1 MFGQAKDD
9 RLDTSKAKPA
19 GERPHGGKI
28 VFRSRSVHPAR
39 DEGGKAA
46 CPSGGVAPDLTRRA
60 AQGRERSCSLRGH
73 HISTAEPFNP
83 RPVVAARQRA
93 TIDLFV
99 AGGVAIIVLA
109 AFAFSSRV
117 FIDGDT
123 NWHVASGRWI
133 LTHMT
138 APTADPFSFTYAGK
152 PWIAHE
158 WGSEVLMAL
167 AYLGLGWSGVV
178 LLMGA
183 AAGTAYALIA
193 AELRLWL
200 GPVGQLIGLGL
211 SFACLQ
217 PFLYARPHILA
228 LPLLVIWTSR
238 LLAARRAGKAPP
250 LELALLMVLWAN
262 LHASF
267 IFGLGIIGPFAAEA
281 FFDAPNTIPAKL
293 DVVRGWGVFGVIAT
307 ALSLAT
313 PHGIAGLEFPF
324 WVLGMKVLPNI
335 LEWRSATFQQPT
347 LFEGALL
354 ITLFLGL
361 WRGVR
366 VPPFRLVLLVALV
379 HMALQHVRQEAVLA
393 VLAPMLLAEP
403 FGRATYP
410 GRPGPR
416 VVPPVGWKPTWRV
429 PSVLVAWPHWRSRA
443 AAVVATRLAIPLVRT
458 DNGNVPVTALAHV
471 PPQLLGQ
478 PVFNEYAFGGYLI
491 FKGVKPYIDG
501 RADMYGDAWVQQYL
515 AIAGGAQPTVDDAFK
530 RWNIRWTILSPREPL
545 VRMLDTRPG
554 WRRIYAD
561 GFAVVHARAD
571 ALDFRRRPAPSPPRR
586 RREPTDAPADLRT
599 GPAAHR
605 EGDRAVP
612 EPTPA
617 AGGR

>member
-1 MFGQAKDD
+1 LTQ
-9 RLDTSKAKPA
+9 
-19 GERPHGGKI
+19 RP
-28 VFRSRSVHPAR
+28 
-39 DEGGKAA
+39 
-46 CPSGGVAPDLTRRA
+46 
-60 AQGRERSCSLRGH
+60 AQGRQRAASVGSH
-73 HISTAEPFNP
+73 SISATEPFNP
-83 RPVVAARQRA
+83 HLAAAVRHRA
-93 TIDLFV
+93 TIDLGI
-99 AGGVAIIVLA
+99 AGAAAIVLLA
-109 AFAFSSRV
+109 VAAFSSRV

-123 NWHVASGRWI
+123 NWHVAAGRWI
-133 LTHMT
+133 VTHHTVPLT
-138 APTADPFSFTYAGK
+138 DPFSFTYAGK

-167 AYLGLGWSGVV
+167 AYFAAGWSGVV
-178 LLMGA
+178 LLIGL
-183 AAGTAYALIA
+183 AAGTAFALIA
-193 AELRLWL
+193 RELRLWM
-200 GPVGQLIGLGL
+200 GPVGQIVGLGL

-217 PFLYARPHILA
+217 PFLFARPHMLA
-228 LPLLVIWTSR
+228 APLLVFWTSR

-281 FFDAPNTIPAKL
+281 LLEAPNTVKARL
-293 DVVRGWGVFGVIAT
+293 EVVRGWGLFGVIAT

-335 LEWRSATFQQPT
+335 LEWRGATFQQPT

-366 VPPFRLVLLVALV
+366 VPPFRLLLLVALV

-403 FGRATYP
+403 FGRA
-410 GRPGPR
+410 GRLTPR
-416 VVPPVGWKPTWRV
+416 LAPLAGGKPAWRV
-429 PSVLVAWPHWRSRA
+429 PSVLVASVLA
-443 AAVVATRLAIPLVRT
+443 ASAVVVVAARLAIPLVRV

-471 PPQLLGQ
+471 PQQLLSQ

-501 RADMYGDAWVQQYL
+501 RADMYGDAWVQEYL
-515 AIAGGAQPTVDDAFK
+515 AIAGGAQPDVDKAFK

-545 VRMLDTRPG
+545 VRMLDSRPG
-554 WRRIYAD
+554 WRRVYAD
-561 GFAVVHARAD
+561 SFAVVHARAD
-571 ALDFRRRPAPSPPRR
+571 ALNPFPP
-586 RREPTDAPADLRT
+586 PPT
-599 GPAAHR
+599 GPAKR
-605 EGDRAVP
+605 VP
-612 EPTPA
+612 
-617 AGGR
+617 

>member
-1 MFGQAKDD
+1 MVKQNAPRSPLHIFG
-9 RLDTSKAKPA
+9 
-19 GERPHGGKI
+19 
-28 VFRSRSVHPAR
+28 
-39 DEGGKAA
+39 
-46 CPSGGVAPDLTRRA
+46 LTRGA
-60 AQGRERSCSLRGH
+60 GRSTATHHVRGLFP
-73 HISTAEPFNP
+73 ISIAEPFNP
-83 RPVVAARQRA
+83 RLAQSARRRATVDLAIAGSAAIVLLAVAA
-93 TIDLFV
+93 
-99 AGGVAIIVLA
+99 
-109 AFAFSSRV
+109 FSARV

-133 LTHMT
+133 LDHHTVPLT
-138 APTADPFSFTYAGK
+138 DPFSFTYAGK

-167 AYLGLGWSGVV
+167 AYLAGGWSGVV
-178 LLMGA
+178 LLIGA
-183 AAGTAYALIA
+183 AAAAAYAMIA
-193 AELRLWL
+193 RELRLWL
-200 GPVGQLIGLGL
+200 GPIGQIIGLGL

-217 PFLYARPHILA
+217 PFLFARPHMLA
-228 LPLLVIWTSR
+228 APLLVFWTGR
-238 LLAARRAGKAPP
+238 LLKARRQGKAPP

-281 FFDAPNTIPAKL
+281 FFDAPNTVQAKL
-293 DVVRGWGVFGVIAT
+293 GVVRGWGFFGVIAT

-347 LFEGALL
+347 LFESALL

-366 VPPFRLVLLVALV
+366 VPPFRLLLLVALV

-403 FGRATYP
+403 FGRAMNP
-410 GRPGPR
+410 ARSGPR
-416 VVPPVGWKPTWRV
+416 VAAPVGWKPAWRV
-429 PSVLVAWPHWRSRA
+429 PSVLVASALAAGA
-443 AAVVATRLAIPLVRT
+443 AAVVVTRLAIPLVRT

-471 PPQLLGQ
+471 PPQLLSQ

-491 FKGVKPYIDG
+491 FKGVKPYVDG

-515 AIAGGAQPTVDDAFK
+515 AIAGGAQPAVDDAFK

-545 VRMLDTRPG
+545 VHMLDARPG
-554 WRRIYAD
+554 WRRVYAD
-561 GFAVVHARAD
+561 SFAVVHARAD
-571 ALDFRRRPAPSPPRR
+571 AVNPFPPPGASPSPPKGAR
-586 RREPTDAPADLRT
+586 
-599 GPAAHR
+599 
-605 EGDRAVP
+605 
-612 EPTPA
+612 
-617 AGGR
+617 

>member
-1 MFGQAKDD
+1 MSPAGATHL
-9 RLDTSKAKPA
+9 RLDA
-19 GERPHGGKI
+19 GRGALDSDGPRQGLFPISI
-28 VFRSRSVHPAR
+28 VA
-39 DEGGKAA
+39 
-46 CPSGGVAPDLTRRA
+46 
-60 AQGRERSCSLRGH
+60 
-73 HISTAEPFNP
+73 PFNP
-83 RPVVAARQRA
+83 RLAQSVRQRA
-93 TIDLFV
+93 TVDL
-99 AGGVAIIVLA
+99 AIAGVAAIALLAVA
-109 AFAFSSRV
+109 AFSARV

-133 LTHMT
+133 LDHHTVPLT
-138 APTADPFSFTYAGK
+138 DPFSFTYAGK

-167 AYLGLGWSGVV
+167 AYLAGGWSGVV
-178 LLMGA
+178 LLIGVAAGA
-183 AAGTAYALIA
+183 AYAMIA
-193 AELRLWL
+193 RELRLWM
-200 GPVGQLIGLGL
+200 GPIGQIIGLGL

-217 PFLYARPHILA
+217 PFLFARPHMLA
-228 LPLLVIWTSR
+228 APLLVFWTSR
-238 LLAARRAGKAPP
+238 LLAARRQGKAPP

-262 LHASF
+262 LHGSF

-281 FFDAPNTIPAKL
+281 FFEAPNTLPAKL
-293 DVVRGWGVFGVIAT
+293 AVVRGWGLFGVIAT

-313 PHGIAGLEFPF
+313 PRGFEELVFPF
-324 WVLGMKVLPNI
+324 FVLGMKVLPNI
-335 LEWRSATFQQPT
+335 LEWRSATFQEPT

-366 VPPFRLVLLVALV
+366 VPPFRLLLLVALV

-393 VLAPMLLAEP
+393 LLAPMLLAEP
-403 FGRATYP
+403 FGRSINP
-410 GRPGPR
+410 DRPGPR
-416 VVPPVGWKPTWRV
+416 QVAPIGWKPSWRV
-429 PSVLVAWPHWRSRA
+429 PSVPVAAALATA
-443 AAVVATRLAIPLVRT
+443 AAVVVVARLAMPLVRT

-471 PPQLLGQ
+471 PPQLLSQ

-545 VRMLDTRPG
+545 VHMLDTRPG

-561 GFAVVHARAD
+561 SFAVVHARAD
-571 ALDFRRRPAPSPPRR
+571 AVNPFPP
-586 RREPTDAPADLRT
+586 
-599 GPAAHR
+599 PAA
-605 EGDRAVP
+605 P
-612 EPTPA
+612 PPPKSK
-617 AGGR
+617 